1 VSELIDCMDLG
12 NLEIVIYWMK
22 PGSNG
27 RDGVSRPV
35 ERAWEVRRQR
45 FSRLRECGEG

>member
-1 VSELIDCMDLG
+1 
-12 NLEIVIYWMK
+12 MK

-35 ERAWEVRRQR
+35 ERVWEVRRQR
-45 FSRLRECGEG
+45 FSKLRECGEGWLALQISRLNSTA